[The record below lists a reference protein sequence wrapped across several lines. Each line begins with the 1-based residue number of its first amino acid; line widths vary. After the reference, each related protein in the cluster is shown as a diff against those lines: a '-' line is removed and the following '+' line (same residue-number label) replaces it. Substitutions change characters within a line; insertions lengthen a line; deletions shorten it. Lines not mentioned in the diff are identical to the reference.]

1 MKCITQTKEVKDTKV
16 AAIPNKI
23 NEKVLDSKM
32 NSFSSINFEDEKNES
47 SHECRNMLHKE
58 FDSHLSSND
67 NEMLSSKIL
76 DEFSMIHY
84 RKTK

>member
-1 MKCITQTKEVKDTKV
+1 MFND
-16 AAIPNKI
+16 NKAPKLGKILNNI
-23 NEKVLDSKM
+23 NHKLLDSQM

-47 SHECRNMLHKE
+47 SHECHNILKKE
-58 FDSHLSSND
+58 FNDDLSSKD